1 MRAAR
6 FPTTTSA
13 STRCSAKRCS
23 SREASVANSN
33 SPRGA
38 SGVALRLR
46 QPTVARRSPQMLRQP
61 APMTTMIF
69 TSSCVRSSNAHSLLQ
84 SPLLASSLTCIWFRL
99 LLSAQL
105 MATPLICPG
114 PWRGCLTCHWRD
126 LRGVGRGR
134 ESLMCESNSDRC
146 TGVLVRGTHSPASV
160 TRTGRPCHQCTAIPV
175 ARFLILSSPGCGRL
189 RGSARGRASVPR
201 RGPAPGA
208 GSAAG
213 AFHTV

>member
-23 SREASVANSN
+23 SRGASVANSN

-146 TGVLVRGTHSPASV
+146 RGVSARHPQPGVCHTHRAAMSPVHSYTRSSFLDLVISRVRA
-160 TRTGRPCHQCTAIPV
+160 
-175 ARFLILSSPGCGRL
+175 L
-189 RGSARGRASVPR
+189 RGCPRGRGRGVRCARSPR
-201 RGPAPGA
+201 TP
-208 GSAAG
+208 AG